1 MLGRVVSPH
10 DCALALAIPLTEAQ
24 FLADLDEAAPKDLA
38 KSVRRSVRRRMGQP
52 QSALYAQAYEPLVSL
67 ACEVAEE
74 AKALGVTVYRGAR
87 LADMAAMLTAHR
99 VVTLVAHWRF
109 LMLDERAVLDAAG
122 FQARLSAAEIV
133 NDPDARRP
141 IDALFLGDAVVRG
154 AVAPAAL
161 AAALNRHMLPGDLYY
176 QWNSGGELEPSPAAA
191 PATGLTRVLLEEMY
205 PGCFVP
211 GLCLELAD
219 RLCTAWEFID
229 QIPDSF
235 DGVLDLTV
243 CNSLI
248 LAEALRRR
256 RSGRLDTALS
266 NAKPATA
273 GVRLVIY
280 RHVIRSL
287 SRLAEPYEVV
297 MGRAHVS
304 LLRQQQ
310 RGRNEPT

>member
-38 KSVRRSVRRRMGQP
+38 KSVRRGVRRRIGLRGP
-52 QSALYAQAYEPLVSL
+52 ALYAQAYEALVSL
-67 ACEVAEE
+67 VSEAAAEAE
-74 AKALGVTVYRGAR
+74 ALGVTVYRRAR
-87 LADMAAMLTAHR
+87 LADMAAMLAAHR

-109 LMLDERAVLDAAG
+109 LMLEERDVLDAAG
-122 FQARLSAAEIV
+122 FQARLSASEMV

-141 IDALFLGDAVVRG
+141 IDALFLGDPIVR
-154 AVAPAAL
+154 AAIAPAAL
-161 AAALNRHMLPGDLYY
+161 ATALNRHMLPGDLYY
-176 QWNSGGELEPSPAAA
+176 QWNPNVGLEPPPASA
-191 PATGLTRVLLEEMY
+191 PATGLARVLLEEMY

-211 GLCLELAD
+211 GLCLETAD

-297 MGRAHVS
+297 MGRAHQS
-304 LLRQQQ
+304 LLRQQ
-310 RGRNEPT
+310 RGNNEPT